1 MKKLFVMLVVL
12 FIAYLGIQFIF
23 YWFSSGQDNVY
34 EIESKGSIFEIKEVS
49 NFTSKVD
56 SYNYTVTVDNKVFW
70 FEIFHDYGKASQV
83 LTDIHYDK
91 NNNCILPIFKDNLV
105 LIDMICLN
113 DNEYNFYHNIKG
125 QNESLD
131 NFVLDI
137 GQYNIEQFS
146 DNASASLI
154 EQLNVYK
161 SNLISDHYIG
171 FNNYKGVYVISGNIN
186 SSVYNI
192 SLFNNDVYK
201 QKLGQFIGQYY
212 VVPDYNENYE
222 FNKINVVDL
231 VNLNTFVITSNNA
244 ISFDSYIQ
252 GVVDNKIYL
261 YDKDSKIQY
270 EIDPINKTIVVLSTN
285 QIKYYNGSW
294 TTMTVAE
301 ANEEKKFITD
311 TNDYVDSQ
319 YERIDKVG
327 NYYYLY
333 KKVNNQ
339 YNVYRMRSEDQQSL
353 IHLFSTKSI
362 DSVFY
367 VDNYIYFVNG
377 NIIQV
382 YNDIFGVRNIIDYQE
397 LEFNKDINL
406 YIYSSLR
413 R

>member
-56 SYNYTVTVDNKVFW
+56 SYSYTVTVDNKVFW

>member
-231 VNLNTFVITSNNA
+231 VNLNTFVITSNNV

-311 TNDYVDSQ
+311 TNDYMDSQ

-333 KKVNNQ
+333 KNVNNQ